1 MEIVMRSL
9 FSLLFGLFFAASC
22 STVGAV
28 IDGGKKLST
37 GVIDATVDT
46 AAGLS
51 TAVLDDASSVVA
63 TTANAT
69 KGVVETV
76 RSEVDKQTDALQEPE
91 EK

>member
-1 MEIVMRSL
+1 MRSL
-9 FSLLFGLFFAASC
+9 FSLLFGLFAFVGCA
-22 STVGAV
+22 TVGAT
-28 IDGGKKLST
+28 IEGGKKLST
-37 GVIDATVDT
+37 GIIDATVDT

-63 TTANAT
+63 TAANAT

-76 RSEVDKQTDALQEPE
+76 RSEVDKQTDELQEPE